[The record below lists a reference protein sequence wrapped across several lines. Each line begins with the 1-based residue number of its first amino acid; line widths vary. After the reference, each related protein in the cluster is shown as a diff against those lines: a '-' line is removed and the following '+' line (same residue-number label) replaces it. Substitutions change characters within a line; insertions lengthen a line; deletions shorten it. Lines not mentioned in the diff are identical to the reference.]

1 MNIFEKIK
9 SWFFREEKRV
19 LEAFNEILELEKA
32 GAAKVEA
39 VVDVVEDKVD
49 AIVTETKRRVERVK
63 EEVADIKEAVKEVAN
78 QVEDVVAAT
87 KGKSRSGRKPKAKKN
102 G

>member
-9 SWFFREEKRV
+9 AWFFREEKRV
-19 LEAFNEILELEKA
+19 LEAFNEIVELEKA
-32 GAAKVEA
+32 AEAKVEA

-63 EEVADIKEAVKEVAN
+63 EEVADIKEAVKEVVN
-78 QVEDVVAAT
+78 QVEDDVVAAT
-87 KGKSRSGRKPKAKKN
+87 KGKSRSGRKPKAKK
-102 G
+102 